1 MWRQLCPIG
10 PVLIEALAMAG
21 AMTTT
26 VGVKTPEGI
35 VLATDRRA
43 TAGYYVA
50 DKDVVKIEPLDDDS
64 AITIAG
70 SVSQAQSYAHML
82 RLNLEYTKGRRGW
95 PLSPQELAKLAAH
108 TIQRSGGIY
117 GQFILAT
124 RGHDGVH
131 LWDVGGDG
139 SLIQKRD
146 FTVTGSGTGPAVGV
160 LESTDWTKVKGIKDA
175 TEVCKRAIRASA
187 QRDVASGNGL
197 VVYSL
202 PNSGPYSLKTF
213 TFTSEVL
220 EDTEAPL

>member
-1 MWRQLCPIG
+1 
-10 PVLIEALAMAG
+10 
-21 AMTTT
+21 MTTT
-26 VGVKTPEGI
+26 VGIKTPEGI

-43 TAGYYVA
+43 TMGYYVA

-70 SVSQAQSYAHML
+70 SVAQAQAYAHML

-95 PLSPQELAKLAAH
+95 ALSPRELAKLASH

-124 RGHDGVH
+124 RGSDGVH

-139 SLIQKRD
+139 SLISKKD

-160 LESTDWTKVKGIKDA
+160 LESADWSKVKGMKDA
-175 TEVCKRAIRASA
+175 TELAKRAVRAA
-187 QRDVASGNGL
+187 TQRDVGSGNGL
-197 VVYSL
+197 VVYAL
-202 PNSGPYSLKTF
+202 PLTGEATLKTY
-213 TFTSEVL
+213 TFSTEVSEDVQ
-220 EDTEAPL
+220 EVRA

>member
-1 MWRQLCPIG
+1 MLAIG
-10 PVLIEALAMAG
+10 S

-26 VGVKTPEGI
+26 VGIRTPEGI

-70 SVSQAQSYAHML
+70 SVSQAQAYAHML
-82 RLNLEYTKGRRGW
+82 RLNLEYTKARRGW
-95 PLSPQELAKLAAH
+95 SLSAAELAKLAAH
-108 TIQRSGGIY
+108 SVQRAGGIY

-124 RGHDGVH
+124 RDSKAQETH

-139 SLIQKRD
+139 SLIQKKD

-160 LESTDWTKVKGIKDA
+160 LESADWSKVKGLKDA
-175 TEVCKRAIRASA
+175 VEIAKRAVRAST

-197 VVYSL
+197 VVYTL
-202 PNSGPYSLKTF
+202 PNSGKSELKSYTF
-213 TFTSEVL
+213 TQDVVEDVMEVQR
-220 EDTEAPL
+220 